1 MALTFAALA
10 GLAIVVLCVA
20 FALYRMRARKNAA
33 VPQPATPD
41 RAAPARTPAVGAS
54 TPAKSSDPLPP
65 RVAAKPQGPRHAP
78 RRDYWNDMRPRRTF
92 DTARPL
98 KRRAAQRG
106 R

>member
-1 MALTFAALA
+1 MTLTFAALA
-10 GLAIVVLCVA
+10 GLAIVVSCIA
-20 FALYRMRARKNAA
+20 FAVYRTRGRKNASA
-33 VPQPATPD
+33 PRAATAE
-41 RAAPARTPAVGAS
+41 RSAPARAPAIGPSA
-54 TPAKSSDPLPP
+54 PAKSSEHPAPH
-65 RVAAKPQGPRHAP
+65 VAAKSQGPRHAP